1 MGVSAHA
8 VGIALANLG
17 RNLAKSEGRAGHV
30 LRGCRA
36 LINVWKQTP
45 FREPHMLKNSF
56 LGRRDEPQTPTT
68 GRATPDTPRYAP
80 QPDAPPLSAV
90 AVSTAHAASVG
101 NTSARIVT
109 DAKPAISPTAE
120 ATPRQEFEPGEP
132 RLTVGPN
139 IKLKGAE
146 INDCDT
152 LVVEGHVEASMDS
165 KTLEILKTGSF
176 DGTVTIDIAEIHGK
190 FSGNL
195 TARKKL
201 IVHATGWVSGTVRYG
216 SLLVSEGGVVSGD
229 IASIDAKGET
239 QSNLFAGYPSARS
252 GAARANGVGTEQ
264 HAAA

>member
-1 MGVSAHA
+1 
-8 VGIALANLG
+8 
-17 RNLAKSEGRAGHV
+17 
-30 LRGCRA
+30 
-36 LINVWKQTP
+36 
-45 FREPHMLKNSF
+45 MLKNSF
-56 LGRRDEPQTPTT
+56 LGRRDETPPPVNN
-68 GRATPDTPRYAP
+68 GRATPESPRYAP

-90 AVSTAHAASVG
+90 AVSAPQSTSTSGVMAAGRAAVETRA
-101 NTSARIVT
+101 TSE
-109 DAKPAISPTAE
+109 PTNGVVLA
-120 ATPRQEFEPGEP
+120 PGEP

-165 KTLEILKTGSF
+165 KTLEIMTTGSF
-176 DGTVTIDIAEIHGK
+176 DGTVSIDVAEIHGK

-201 IVHATGWVSGTVRYG
+201 IVHSTGWVSGVVRYG

-229 IASIDAKGET
+229 IASIDSKGET
-239 QSNLFAGYPSARS
+239 QTQIQGQMFAGYPSARS
-252 GAARANGVGTEQ
+252 GAPKLNGGTAGES

>member
-1 MGVSAHA
+1 
-8 VGIALANLG
+8 
-17 RNLAKSEGRAGHV
+17 
-30 LRGCRA
+30 
-36 LINVWKQTP
+36 
-45 FREPHMLKNSF
+45 MLKNSF
-56 LGRRDEPQTPTT
+56 LGRRDEPQIPASN
-68 GRATPDTPRYAP
+68 GRASTEMPRYAP
-80 QPDAPPLSAV
+80 QPDAPPMSAV
-90 AVSTAHAASVG
+90 AVNTAVAA
-101 NTSARIVT
+101 ARVAT
-109 DAKPAISPTAE
+109 ETRPTLIAE
-120 ATPRQEFEPGEP
+120 VVPHKELAPGEP

-176 DGTVTIDIAEIHGK
+176 DGTVTIDVAEIHGK

-201 IVHATGWVSGTVRYG
+201 IVHATGWVSGVVRYG

-229 IASIDAKGET
+229 IASIDSKGET
-239 QSNLFAGYPSARS
+239 QTQSQMFAGYPSARAG
-252 GAARANGVGTEQ
+252 GAKPNGVNGVNGVEP